1 MTRRVLQA
9 KVMEQKIQEVEERE
23 RLVSAA
29 WIRL

>member
-29 WIRL
+29 